1 MTEILF
7 PFSMA
12 MVNDSSGPLIYA
24 PHSPFLSDAR
34 ADAKLLRDEGIARTD
49 KAAAAKIQA
58 LDIICKLRCFKRQ
71 EPRLARKRFASRKG
85 WKAHH
90 MAFRRAYKQAVRDAV
105 LNANRAAE
113 LEELAIM
120 RFAEEM
126 HKPDRAAA
134 ITATRR
140 VRP

>member
-7 PFSMA
+7 PFSMV
-12 MVNDSSGPLIYA
+12 MLDDSPVPLIRA
-24 PHSPFLSDAR
+24 PHAPSLPDAR
-34 ADAKLLRDEGIARTD
+34 VDVKLLRDEGIACID

-58 LDIICKLRCFKRQ
+58 LDIICKLRCFKQQ

-90 MAFRRAYKQAVRDAV
+90 RAFRRAYKRAVRDAV